1 GGPIACAGCGLARSA
16 PCAARLHNPRNSSA
30 GTRRGDFVAQP
41 HLTHGPAEERLP
53 ATHTVRPDSDATR
66 RAILAASANWFSR
79 IGFERT
85 TTRQIATSAN
95 VNQGLL
101 YYYF

>member
-1 GGPIACAGCGLARSA
+1 
-16 PCAARLHNPRNSSA
+16 
-30 GTRRGDFVAQP
+30 VAQP
-41 HLTHGPAEERLP
+41 HLTHAPAEERLP
-53 ATHTVRPDSDATR
+53 ATHTLRPDSDATR

-101 YYYF
+101 YYYFKG